1 MALVGSHSQGGRS
14 VNLRHGGE
22 SFRERGQGQWTDRDG
37 SREYGNG
44 EASVS
49 AAAASVSEMNAASS
63 ATAAADSANHTWFRQ
78 AWWADDFAHREGRGS
93 WGNQRKL
100 ANKRGQIGDYESGG
114 SFDFN
119 NEILDTK
126 NIFFGNSESTDKP
139 FNGPF
144 ALQVISRG
152 SSVYKWISYADTKS
166 FHKLQ

>member
-93 WGNQRKL
+93 WGGIRETWRAREGRLAIMKVAVLLISIMKSLIQKISSLAILNQ
-100 ANKRGQIGDYESGG
+100 Q
-114 SFDFN
+114 
-119 NEILDTK
+119 T
-126 NIFFGNSESTDKP
+126 
-139 FNGPF
+139 
-144 ALQVISRG
+144 SRLMG
-152 SSVYKWISYADTKS
+152 LLRYR
-166 FHKLQ
+166 

>member
-1 MALVGSHSQGGRS
+1 
-14 VNLRHGGE
+14 
-22 SFRERGQGQWTDRDG
+22 
-37 SREYGNG
+37 
-44 EASVS
+44 
-49 AAAASVSEMNAASS
+49 MNAASS
-63 ATAAADSANHTWFRQ
+63 ATAAADSANVASAAQT
-78 AWWADDFAHREGRGS
+78 AAEAACEETKKVAVLPATTTSRGS
-93 WGNQRKL
+93 VMPDGLTISLTAKDVAVGGNQRNL
-100 ANKRGQIGDYESGG
+100 ASKRGQIGDYESGG

-152 SSVYKWISYADTKS
+152 SSVYKWISYADTRS

>member
-63 ATAAADSANHTWFRQ
+63 ARLPPIPPIT
-78 AWWADDFAHREGRGS
+78 RGS
-93 WGNQRKL
+93 VKPDGLTISLTAKDVAVGGNQRKL
-100 ANKRGQIGDYESGG
+100 ANKRGQIGDYVSGG

-119 NEILDTK
+119 NEILSCNKTK
-126 NIFFGNSESTDKP
+126 LHNRWSRNIRHGR
-139 FNGPF
+139 
-144 ALQVISRG
+144 LV
-152 SSVYKWISYADTKS
+152 
-166 FHKLQ
+166 

>member
-78 AWWADDFAHREGRGS
+78 AW
-93 WGNQRKL
+93 
-100 ANKRGQIGDYESGG
+100 
-114 SFDFN
+114 
-119 NEILDTK
+119 
-126 NIFFGNSESTDKP
+126 
-139 FNGPF
+139 
-144 ALQVISRG
+144 
-152 SSVYKWISYADTKS
+152 
-166 FHKLQ
+166 

>member
-63 ATAAADSANHTWFRQ
+63 VTAAGDSANHTWFRQ

-93 WGNQRKL
+93 WG
-100 ANKRGQIGDYESGG
+100 ESEKTGEQERA
-114 SFDFN
+114 DWR
-119 NEILDTK
+119 LCK
-126 NIFFGNSESTDKP
+126 WRFFW
-139 FNGPF
+139 F
-144 ALQVISRG
+144 Q
-152 SSVYKWISYADTKS
+152 
-166 FHKLQ
+166 